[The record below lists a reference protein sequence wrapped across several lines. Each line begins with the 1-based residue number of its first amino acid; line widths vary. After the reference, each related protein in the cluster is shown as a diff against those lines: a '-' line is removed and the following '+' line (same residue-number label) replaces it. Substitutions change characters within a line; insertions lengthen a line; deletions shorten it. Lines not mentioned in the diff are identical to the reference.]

1 MTDKNLQVLYGE
13 LISRCWEDDE
23 FKKRFIE
30 NTAEVL
36 TEVGIP
42 IKEGVDYTVVEAEAE
57 DRYIILPAT
66 QVAETVRELSKLL
79 LSVSEQ
85 TDIIVPEGSKIV
97 ILQNTEKVNY
107 IVLKKAPQVISEV
120 ELDMVV
126 GGKGKNAAVTINYG
140 AAVNITVA
148 VNVNTAAAVDIVAGA
163 AVTAGAAAVVAVAGV
178 VFI

>member
-36 TEVGIP
+36 KEAGIP

-120 ELDMVV
+120 NL
-126 GGKGKNAAVTINYG
+126 IW
-140 AAVNITVA
+140 
-148 VNVNTAAAVDIVAGA
+148 
-163 AVTAGAAAVVAVAGV
+163 
-178 VFI
+178 